1 MQKTIRYTQEG
12 YDNLLLEE
20 KDLTA
25 KRISAVV
32 EVKRTREMGD
42 LSENSAYRAA
52 KWQLGGIDRRLR
64 QIKNLLDKAFVVQSR
79 NDGYIGIGSYVE
91 LEVNSE
97 KVKYEVVGGMES
109 DIRNGKI
116 SERSPLGK
124 ALIGRRK
131 GETVN
136 VFTPS
141 GLAEYK
147 IVDITV

>member
-12 YDNLLLEE
+12 YDSLLIEE

-25 KRISAVV
+25 KRILAVA
-32 EVKRTREMGD
+32 ELKRTREMGD

-52 KWQLGGIDRRLR
+52 KWKLGGIDRRTR
-64 QIKNLLDKAFVVQSR
+64 QVKNLLDKAFVVQSR
-79 NDGYIGIGSYVE
+79 KDGYVGIGSHVK
-91 LEVNSE
+91 LETDSK

-124 ALIGRRK
+124 ALIGHRK
-131 GETVN
+131 GETVSIL
-136 VFTPS
+136 TPS
-141 GLAEYK
+141 GSSEYK
-147 IVDITV
+147 ILDISA